1 MDLAVDSLSQFYDA
15 GTHPGASKGPGGN
28 AARKLAAFILH
39 EFIEGLASL
48 RTQELIAN
56 LLDLSAVE
64 QFIAKK
70 RHCDVGAVLRESLEH
85 HKLAAARKQI
95 VFLSGILGDLW
106 AQANRTVLRQVFDNV
121 IANAVK
127 YSPANSTIQVHAL
140 IEDGNIVVNV
150 RDQGVGINEE
160 GRQKLFQ
167 KFARLVAGP
176 MDAACST
183 EVRLAIVK
191 KLAETLSGSV
201 RWRSALGSGS
211 TFTLKLPVSTGPAE
225 TVDLPDITMLARN
238 IVELAGPMPRVASR
252 N

>member
-1 MDLAVDSLSQFYDA
+1 MDSSSQFYDA
-15 GTHPGASKGPGGN
+15 GLQPGSAKEPGGN

-39 EFIEGLASL
+39 EFIEGLVSL
-48 RTQELIAN
+48 RTQDLIDT
-56 LLDLSAVE
+56 LLDLNAVE

-70 RHCDVGAVLRESLEH
+70 GRCDVGAVLKESLEY

-95 VFLSGILGDLW
+95 AFLTGISGGLW
-106 AQANRTVLRQVFDNV
+106 AEANRTVLRQVFDNV
-121 IANAVK
+121 ISNALK
-127 YSPANSTIQVHAL
+127 YSPANSTLQVHAL
-140 IEDGNIVVNV
+140 IENGSIVVNI

-167 KFARLVAGP
+167 KFAQLIAGP
-176 MDAACST
+176 ADGTTNCSD
-183 EVRLAIVK
+183 VRQAIVK

-211 TFTLKLPVSTGPAE
+211 TFTLKLPVSTEPAE
-225 TVDLPDITMLARN
+225 TVEFPDIKMLARN
-238 IVELAGPMPRVASR
+238 IVELAEPMPRVASR